1 MNTYQPQSSA
11 QATPAL
17 AELPQDAAEHFAGY
31 AVFGLPFTSG
41 HYLAFRDF
49 PVSSVGPGYRSVW
62 HRTPGGEW
70 TLYAN
75 VAPEFSCARY
85 FGAAFHHTVE
95 TDVDIRWNGPST
107 AAITV
112 PGVLDW
118 RLQLGT
124 SAATSM
130 LTAMAM
136 RMPETLWRNDLVLH
150 AMGAFAGRLLNAG
163 RMKVS
168 GVVPNGQT
176 FQAQPRQL
184 WLVTDSRA
192 TILGEDAGVPGALE
206 VQDHLADFWLPQ
218 RGLFGARVGVRFPS
232 TAQPGEPASASERA
246 GKKQAA

>member
-11 QATPAL
+11 GATPTL
-17 AELPQDAAEHFAGY
+17 AELPYDAAEHFAGY
-31 AVFGLPFTSG
+31 AVLGLPFTSG

-70 TLYAN
+70 SIYAN
-75 VAPEFSCARY
+75 TAPQFSCARY
-85 FGAAFHHTVE
+85 FGAAVHHTVE
-95 TDVDIRWNGPST
+95 TNVDIQWSGPFT
-107 AAITV
+107 AQITV

-118 RLQLGT
+118 HLKMGT

-130 LTAMAM
+130 LTAMAV
-136 RMPETLWRNDLVLH
+136 RMPETLWRNELVLR
-150 AMGAFAGRLLNAG
+150 AMGAFAGPLLKAG

-184 WLVTDSRA
+184 WLVTDSQA
-192 TILGEDAGVPGALE
+192 TIRGVDAGQPGPLE

-218 RGLFGARVGVRFPS
+218 RGLFGAQVGVRFPS
-232 TAQPGEPASASERA
+232 TARA
-246 GKKQAA
+246 GGVEADSARTRKNQTA

>member
-11 QATPAL
+11 GATPTL
-17 AELPQDAAEHFAGY
+17 AELPYDAAEHFAGY
-31 AVFGLPFTSG
+31 AVLGLPFTSG

-70 TLYAN
+70 TIYAN
-75 VAPEFSCARY
+75 TAPQFSCARY
-85 FGAAFHHTVE
+85 FGAAVHHTVE
-95 TDVDIRWNGPST
+95 TDVDIQWSGPFT
-107 AAITV
+107 AQITV

-118 RLQLGT
+118 HLQMGT

-130 LTAMAM
+130 LTAMAV
-136 RMPETLWRNDLVLH
+136 RMPETLWRNELVLR
-150 AMGAFAGRLLNAG
+150 AMGAFAGPLLKAG

-168 GVVPNGQT
+168 GMVPNGQT

-184 WLVTDSRA
+184 WLVTDSQAIIRD
-192 TILGEDAGVPGALE
+192 EDAGQPGPLE

-218 RGLFGARVGVRFPS
+218 RGLFGAQVGVRFPS
-232 TAQPGEPASASERA
+232 TARA
-246 GKKQAA
+246 GGVEADSGRTRKNQAA

>member
-1 MNTYQPQSSA
+1 MTIHQPQSSA
-11 QATPAL
+11 EATPKL
-17 AELPQDAAEHFAGY
+17 ADLPEDAAEHFAGY

-62 HRTPGGEW
+62 HRTPAGEW

-95 TDVDIRWNGPST
+95 TDVDVRWSGPST
-107 AAITV
+107 AVITV
-112 PGVLDW
+112 PGFVDW
-118 RLQLGT
+118 RLELGT
-124 SAATSM
+124 SAATRM
-130 LTAMAM
+130 LTAMAV
-136 RMPETLWRNDLVLH
+136 RMPESLWRNELVLR
-150 AMGAFAGRLLNAG
+150 AMGAFAGPMLSAG

-192 TILGEDAGVPGALE
+192 TVLGEGAGRPGPLK

-218 RGLFGARVGVRFPS
+218 RGLFGAQVGVRFPS
-232 TAQPGEPASASERA
+232 TARPAGPGSVQPRTR
-246 GKKQAA
+246 KNQAA

>member
-11 QATPAL
+11 QATPTL

-31 AVFGLPFTSG
+31 AVLGLPFTSG

-70 TLYAN
+70 TIYAN
-75 VAPEFSCARY
+75 TAPEFSCARY
-85 FGAAFHHTVE
+85 FGAAVRHTVE
-95 TDVDIRWNGPST
+95 TDVDIQWSGPFT
-107 AAITV
+107 ALITV
-112 PGVLDW
+112 PGILDW

-136 RMPETLWRNDLVLH
+136 RMPESLWRNEMVLR
-150 AMGAFAGRLLNAG
+150 AMGAFAGPLLNAG

-184 WLVTDSRA
+184 WLVMDSQA
-192 TILGEDAGVPGALE
+192 TIRGEDAGRPGPLE

-232 TAQPGEPASASERA
+232 TARPGVEPVGVRR

>member
-1 MNTYQPQSSA
+1 MTIYQPQSSA
-11 QATPAL
+11 EATPTL
-17 AELPQDAAEHFAGY
+17 ADLPEDPAEHFAGY
-31 AVFGLPFTSG
+31 AVLGLPFTSG

-70 TLYAN
+70 TIYAN
-75 VAPEFSCARY
+75 TAPEFSCARY
-85 FGAAFHHTVE
+85 FGAAVHHTVE
-95 TDVDIRWNGPST
+95 TDVVIQWSGPFT
-107 AAITV
+107 AQIMV

-118 RLQLGT
+118 RLELGT
-124 SAATSM
+124 SPATSM
-130 LTAMAM
+130 LTAMAV
-136 RMPETLWRNDLVLH
+136 RMPERLWRSELVLR
-150 AMGAFAGRLLNAG
+150 AMGAFAGPLLNAG
-163 RMKVS
+163 KMKVS

-184 WLVTDSRA
+184 WQVTDSQA
-192 TILGEDAGVPGALE
+192 TILGEDAGTPGPLE

-232 TAQPGEPASASERA
+232 TARPGVEPVGVRR

>member
-11 QATPAL
+11 QATPTL
-17 AELPQDAAEHFAGY
+17 AELTEDAAEHFAGY
-31 AVFGLPFTSG
+31 AVLGLPFTSG

-70 TLYAN
+70 TIYAN
-75 VAPEFSCARY
+75 TAPEFSCARY
-85 FGAAFHHTVE
+85 FGAAVHQTVE
-95 TDVDIRWNGPST
+95 TDVDIRWSGPFT
-107 AAITV
+107 AVITV
-112 PGVLDW
+112 PGAVDW

-124 SAATSM
+124 SAATTM
-130 LTAMAM
+130 LTAMAV
-136 RMPETLWRNDLVLH
+136 RMPEKLWRNEVVLR
-150 AMGAFAGRLLNAG
+150 AMGAFAGPLLNAG

-184 WLVTDSRA
+184 WLVTDSQA
-192 TILGEDAGVPGALE
+192 TILGEDAGQPGPLE

-232 TAQPGEPASASERA
+232 TARPAKPGTTSVRA
-246 GKKQAA
+246 GKRQAA